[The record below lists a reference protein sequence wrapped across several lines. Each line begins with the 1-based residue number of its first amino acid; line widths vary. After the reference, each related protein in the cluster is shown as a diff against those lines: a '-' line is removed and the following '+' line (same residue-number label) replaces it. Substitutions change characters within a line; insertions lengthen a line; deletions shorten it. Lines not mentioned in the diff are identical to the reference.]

1 MAKLTFPHDFL
12 WGVATAAFQ
21 IEGACD
27 EDGKG
32 PSIWDEFS
40 RTPGKIRTGDSAEV
54 ACDHYHRWRQDIA
67 LMRSLGLKAYRF
79 SISWPRVLPEGRG
92 EVNEKGIDFYSRLV
106 DELREAG
113 IEPVVTLYHWDLPLA
128 LDKRLGGWPNRELA
142 PYFADFGELM
152 YRRLGDRAQRWITIN
167 EPWVVCQGGYL
178 LGELAPGHKDLQE
191 SLQAGHTLL
200 LAHGMAVERLR
211 ATLPGA
217 QVGIAVNLWPV
228 HAATDAEVDR
238 AAAARMSSYV
248 NEWFLDPIYRGD
260 YPGLMREAFGDLL
273 PPFTAEEREI
283 VQSPLDFLGVN
294 NYSRTIV
301 RHEEEQFLGARQVG
315 APGPVTHM
323 GWEIYPEALREILAW
338 VHNRYSPPSVMI
350 TENGAAFEDEADNSG
365 RVNDSAR
372 VAYLQSYLSKAHQA
386 CEEGVPLTGYFLWSL
401 MDNFEWSYGFSKRF
415 GIVHVDYETQQ
426 RTIKRSGE
434 WYAQTISDNALE
446 VS

>member
-27 EDGKG
+27 EDGKS

-40 RTPGKIRTGDSAEV
+40 RVPGKIRSGESAEV

-79 SISWPRVLPEGRG
+79 SISWPRVLPEGSG

-106 DELREAG
+106 DELGEAG
-113 IEPVVTLYHWDLPLA
+113 IEPVVTLYHWDLPLV
-128 LDKRLGGWPNRELA
+128 LDRRLGGWPNRELA
-142 PYFADFGELM
+142 RYFADFGDLM
-152 YRRLGDRAQRWITIN
+152 YRRLGDRVRRWITIN

-178 LGELAPGHKDLQE
+178 LGDLAPGHKDLQE

-211 ATLPGA
+211 AVLPEA
-217 QVGIAVNLWPV
+217 QVGIALNLWPV
-228 HAATDAEVDR
+228 HAATDAERDR
-238 AAAARMSSYV
+238 SAAARMSSYV

-273 PPFTAEEREI
+273 SPFTAEEREI
-283 VQSPLDFLGVN
+283 VQSPLDFVGVN
-294 NYSRTIV
+294 NYSRAIV

-315 APGPVTHM
+315 APGPVTDMH
-323 GWEIYPEALREILAW
+323 WEIYPDALREILSW
-338 VHNRYSPPSVMI
+338 VHTRYAPPSVMI
-350 TENGAAFEDEADNSG
+350 TENGAAFKDEPDDAG

-372 VAYLQSYLSKAHQA
+372 VAYLQAYLSKAHQA
-386 CEEGVPLTGYFLWSL
+386 FEEGVPLTGYFLWSL
-401 MDNFEWSYGFSKRF
+401 LDNFEWSYGFSKRF
-415 GIVHVDYETQQ
+415 GIIYVDHETQQ
-426 RTIKRSGE
+426 RTVKRSAE
-434 WYAQTISDNALE
+434 WYAQTISDNAFE
-446 VS
+446 T

>member
-32 PSIWDEFS
+32 LSIWDEFS
-40 RTPGKIRTGDSAEV
+40 RVPGKIRTGESAEV

-79 SISWPRVLPEGRG
+79 SVSWPRVLPEGSG
-92 EVNEKGIDFYSRLV
+92 QVNEKGIDFYSRLV
-106 DELREAG
+106 DELGEAG
-113 IEPVVTLYHWDLPLA
+113 IEPVVTLYHWDLPLV
-128 LDKRLGGWPNRELA
+128 LDRRLGGWPNRELA
-142 PYFADFGELM
+142 RYFADFGDLM
-152 YRRLGDRAQRWITIN
+152 YRRLGDRVRRWITIN

-178 LGELAPGHKDLQE
+178 LGDLAPGHKNLQE
-191 SLQAGHTLL
+191 SFQAGHTLL

-211 ATLPGA
+211 AVLPEA
-217 QVGIAVNLWPV
+217 QVGIALNLWPV
-228 HAATDAEVDR
+228 HAATDTERDR
-238 AAAARMSSYV
+238 SAAARMSSYV

-273 PPFTAEEREI
+273 PSFTAEEREI
-283 VQSPLDFLGVN
+283 VQSPLDFVGVN

-301 RHEEEQFLGARQVG
+301 RHEEEQFLEARQVG

-323 GWEIYPEALREILAW
+323 DWEIYPDALREILSW
-338 VHNRYSPPSVMI
+338 VHTRYAPPSMMI
-350 TENGAAFEDEADNSG
+350 TENGAAFKDEPDDAG

-372 VAYLQSYLSKAHQA
+372 VAYLQTYLSKAHQA
-386 CEEGVPLTGYFLWSL
+386 FEEGVPLTGYFLWSL
-401 MDNFEWSYGFSKRF
+401 LDNFEWSYGFSKRF
-415 GIVHVDYETQQ
+415 GIIHVDYETQR
-426 RTIKRSGE
+426 RTVKRSGE
-434 WYAQTISDNALE
+434 WYAQTISDNAFE
-446 VS
+446 T